1 MAKSYQELMD
11 MAVECRELASVAKTP
26 DVREQLLRL
35 ADQFE
40 RLAAGTSKRRPKN
53 GEKVS
58 C

>member
-1 MAKSYQELMD
+1 MAKSYQELVD
-11 MAVECRELASVAKTP
+11 MAAECRELASVAKTP

-40 RLAAGTSKRRPKN
+40 RLATNMSKRRPKN
-53 GEKVS
+53 GERVP